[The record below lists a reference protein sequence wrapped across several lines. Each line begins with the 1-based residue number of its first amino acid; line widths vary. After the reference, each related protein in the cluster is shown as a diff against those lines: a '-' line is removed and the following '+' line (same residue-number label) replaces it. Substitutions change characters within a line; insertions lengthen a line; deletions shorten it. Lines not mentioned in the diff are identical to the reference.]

1 MNNDLIS
8 SKFGRLTVIKQVESR
23 NNRTQWLC
31 KCECGNELVVNRLN
45 LISGNTKSCGC
56 LRSDKAKVTHYAHGN
71 AKREAESRL
80 YKVWKSMRARCNNPK
95 DKKYEYYGGRGITCC
110 AEWNDYGNFEKW
122 ALTNGYDENAKFSKC
137 TIDRIDNNG
146 NYEPSNCRWVD
157 MKVQANNRRGRRR
170 K

>member
-8 SKFGRLTVIKQVESR
+8 RKFGRLTVIKQVESR

-45 LISGNTKSCGC
+45 LISSNTKSCGC

-71 AKREAESRL
+71 AKREAEIRL

-110 AEWNDYGNFEKW
+110 VEWNDYGNF
-122 ALTNGYDENAKFSKC
+122 
-137 TIDRIDNNG
+137 
-146 NYEPSNCRWVD
+146 
-157 MKVQANNRRGRRR
+157 
-170 K
+170 